1 MAPRRCTIKGCPSV
15 SGRQQHRGVTF
26 HTFPLNPIARQFWL
40 TNCNLPDTKNITKSI
55 LVCSRHFRRADFQ
68 PLKNNKYL
76 LKQGAVPTIFPWGTL
91 PYVEPTPHS
100 VIESGEP
107 MVIADDKP
115 AEPLPLVNQQL
126 VDEIVKIKSEMKA
139 TIGVKS
145 PGKRSAS
152 VDEPGTSE
160 PKKKAIRVSLDS
172 KKLSNEPIA
181 TASFDPFSKFS
192 PGARIEAQDF
202 NGAWH
207 TAKVVEVDGDE
218 KEVLINFEKNS
229 KSKAPAT
236 ATEWIPMNS
245 SRLRQVVKKP
255 IASYVPGE
263 KCLAR
268 WTDSRKFPATI
279 QKVLENNTYEVLFD
293 DGFVKVV
300 RAGHISKV
308 KVPEPK
314 TPKSDKSGR
323 KSNPHL
329 PIPKFDLAKL
339 NLLPVPKDGEWCC
352 NWVNEIPIGAEGYL
366 DGPDGH
372 KRPTVLVEDWR
383 LPAGWT
389 KHLYQRSSVSGKWDV
404 VLVGPTKKRFRS
416 KNDVKVYLEEKG
428 EVYNPDIYDFSIH
441 KRRAKDIGLF
451 VFTDEY
457 KEELKNKQLLAA
469 STAATAASSI
479 TPLLLNTSDD
489 AFQGFSSKESS
500 FLSSTLPST
509 PLSSIGSLNA
519 SAIPSTPQS
528 IPLLQPHPPPPPL
541 PPTDPGY
548 VYVGALKV
556 QLIDNLF
563 HCPEATCNKNF
574 RKENHLQIHVKH
586 YHLDLAKLLGVCPN
600 MSDLAYQR
608 TVGMPIDEAVPK
620 NQIPNSQ
627 FFEKVYQSDLSSKLQ
642 RKSMS
647 PSTQVKAE
655 PRSPNFSEKAANI
668 SAHSDEVD
676 KPVAEPIAQS
686 QEIAN
691 ILHQSLSNEK
701 NVEQIIHAQE
711 CIGSPK
717 KPEAMPLD
725 ADVAIVK
732 KSETPTARTKATKR
746 RPIKPLNR
754 QKARR
759 NIKKAFMKSLQEA
772 KASIVKDFGDANE
785 GRVPL
790 SSVSELS
797 PTKSSRLKFLQPV
810 DIGSSKT
817 IAHDRQHVPEMNAPH
832 PKYINENGEVIKIVR
847 MRQEEIINC
856 LCSYVEEDGLMI
868 QCELCL
874 CWQHGICNG
883 IEKESQV
890 PEKYIC
896 YICRNP
902 QRGRESMKYAHDQDW
917 LLAGKLPVANYHPA
931 NSKHT
936 ERFDMLKQSHT
947 LTGNLIELKRF
958 MHSLNVKINIA
969 ENKDHPKMYL
979 WSKKWEKCPTTAELT
994 GIEMLAQSDKSKFVT
1009 NEALNELFSNTEVKK
1024 DAVKEE
1030 ELNTPMEV
1038 AADTSDPN
1046 EDKTATVPVKEEE
1059 AALTEEKPNVF
1070 GDDKMIVDQSILAGL
1085 LNSSGGVNVEQ
1096 TQETVAVKI
1105 PQPEAAIN
1113 PSECQLLLLDHIQK
1127 QQNLVMGR
1135 LQTIEAQIIALE
1147 CRDDKMDIMEQ
1158 PESCSKTKQIISLL
1172 LNDLQKMRKI
1182 AAINSME
1189 NKLEI

>member
-1 MAPRRCTIKGCPSV
+1 
-15 SGRQQHRGVTF
+15 
-26 HTFPLNPIARQFWL
+26 
-40 TNCNLPDTKNITKSI
+40 
-55 LVCSRHFRRADFQ
+55 
-68 PLKNNKYL
+68 
-76 LKQGAVPTIFPWGTL
+76 
-91 PYVEPTPHS
+91 
-100 VIESGEP
+100 
-107 MVIADDKP
+107 
-115 AEPLPLVNQQL
+115 
-126 VDEIVKIKSEMKA
+126 MKA

-181 TASFDPFSKFS
+181 TTSFDPFSKFS

-229 KSKAPAT
+229 KSKAPVT

-323 KSNPHL
+323 KTNPHL

-451 VFTDEY
+451 SV
-457 KEELKNKQLLAA
+457 
-469 STAATAASSI
+469 
-479 TPLLLNTSDD
+479 
-489 AFQGFSSKESS
+489 
-500 FLSSTLPST
+500 
-509 PLSSIGSLNA
+509 
-519 SAIPSTPQS
+519 
-528 IPLLQPHPPPPPL
+528 PLLQPHLPPP

-563 HCPEATCNKNF
+563 HCPETTCNKNF

-586 YHLDLAKLLGVCPN
+586 YHEDLAKLLGVCPN

-642 RKSMS
+642 RKSLS
-647 PSTQVKAE
+647 PSTQVKTE
-655 PRSPNFSEKAANI
+655 PKSPNYSEKVANI
-668 SAHSDEVD
+668 SGHSDEIE
-676 KPVAEPIAQS
+676 KPVTETVTQT

-701 NVEQIIHAQE
+701 NVEQIIHVQE

-717 KPEAMPLD
+717 KPEPMPLN
-725 ADVAIVK
+725 ADVPNVK
-732 KSETPTARTKATKR
+732 KSETPTARPRTKATKR

-797 PTKSSRLKFLQPV
+797 PTKSSRLKFLQPI
-810 DIGSSKT
+810 DIGNSKI
-817 IAHDRQHVPEMNAPH
+817 IAHDRQHVPEMNVPH

-917 LLAGKLPVANYHPA
+917 LLAGKLPIATYHPA
-931 NSKHT
+931 NSKHS

-994 GIEMLAQSDKSKFVT
+994 GIE
-1009 NEALNELFSNTEVKK
+1009 
-1024 DAVKEE
+1024 
-1030 ELNTPMEV
+1030 
-1038 AADTSDPN
+1038 
-1046 EDKTATVPVKEEE
+1046 
-1059 AALTEEKPNVF
+1059 
-1070 GDDKMIVDQSILAGL
+1070 IILAGL
-1085 LNSSGGVNVEQ
+1085 LNSSGSVNVEQ
-1096 TQETVAVKI
+1096 TQETAVKI